1 MVGSGRVDM
10 SLGFGWWVVER
21 ERQLVEHGR
30 ERERERE
37 RERCLVILFY
47 GVVYTLYYYFNALY
61 LKIKNEILGILLND
75 ILK

>member
-10 SLGFGWWVVER
+10 GLGFGWWVVER
-21 ERQLVEHGR
+21 ERQLVEHG
-30 ERERERE
+30 RERERE

>member
-10 SLGFGWWVVER
+10 GLGLGGGWLR
-21 ERQLVEHGR
+21 ERDNSLSME
-30 ERERERE
+30 ERE

-61 LKIKNEILGILLND
+61 LKIKNEILGILLNGV
-75 ILK
+75 LK

>member
-1 MVGSGRVDM
+1 MVDSGRVDM

-21 ERQLVEHGR
+21 ERQLVEHG
-30 ERERERE
+30 RERE